1 MNRRTF
7 LQEAGVLAAWVG
19 VSVVLSGCS
28 SDDDPSAP
36 GTNPNPGDVAGRVSS
51 NHGHTVAVTAAQIT
65 SGNAVTLTLTT
76 GNGHTHT
83 VSLTEAQIANIGA
96 GSQVSET
103 SSSASGHSHLASFN

>member
-1 MNRRTF
+1 M
-7 LQEAGVLAAWVG
+7 QEAGVLAAWVG

-36 GTNPNPGDVAGRVSS
+36 GTNSDPGDVTGRVSS
-51 NHGHTVAVTAAQIT
+51 NHGHRVSVTAAQIA

-83 VSLTEAQIANIGA
+83 VSLTEAQITDISA
-96 GSQVSET
+96 GNPVSET
-103 SSSASGHSHLASFN
+103 SSSDSGHSHLASFN